1 MILKELIVLTKES
14 LSRSSAR
21 KLKFFLQYETK
32 GIFKVKHWRFN
43 DLKGNKIDFLTLL
56 LKKWLGSFI
65 LVIFPLE
72 TWVFIWI
79 ESY

>member
-1 MILKELIVLTKES
+1 MILKELIVMTKES

-21 KLKFFLQYETK
+21 KLKFCLQNETK
-32 GIFKVKHWRFN
+32 GIFKVKHCRFK
-43 DLKGNKIDFLTLL
+43 DLKGNKIGFLTLL

-72 TWVFIWI
+72 TWVFIWV